1 MIILSV
7 DGSSITNRGKKCVRN
22 DVGFGEA
29 ERRRGPE
36 DRDALGI
43 EPIVAPRWEHERPRR
58 RSFFIFTRCKCV
70 YYYIFPSSKK
80 WRRGVKRSIRWLSFD
95 NKAK

>member
-43 EPIVAPRWEHERPRR
+43 EPIVAPRWEPERPRR
-58 RSFFIFTRCKCV
+58 RSFFILTRV
-70 YYYIFPSSKK
+70 FITIYFRPP
-80 WRRGVKRSIRWLSFD
+80 RNGGG
-95 NKAK
+95 A

>member
-7 DGSSITNRGKKCVRN
+7 DGSSITNRGEKCVRN

-43 EPIVAPRWEHERPRR
+43 EPIVAPRWEPERPRR

-70 YYYIFPSSKK
+70 YIS
-80 WRRGVKRSIRWLSFD
+80 GLQEMEEGRSEIYRVVFI
-95 NKAK
+95 